1 MPFKVR
7 IKEWRTFASW
17 HWETGDEKQ
26 CGICR
31 NPFDAICGTGD
42 CNQPGDKCP
51 MISGKCAH
59 KFHYHCIR
67 KWLSVSTNH
76 DQTTD
81 RSNTRASWKMSV
93 QLGVRPWIW
102 GQNLLWGPY
111 CECKNFQTVTI
122 DFSNRQVILNVHY
135 VVHHGNT
142 AIQNFTKQFVEKALL
157 FRPYQCP
164 I

>member
-1 MPFKVR
+1 MIVIFIYCFYLNGRETRNLELPPLKLIVVYCLVAATKIIRIKISIQLILDMPFKVR

-51 MISGKCAH
+51 MISGKCGH

-67 KWLSVSTNH
+67 KWLSVSSKSATGSH
-76 DQTTD
+76 GPKLTGTK
-81 RSNTRASWKMSV
+81 RFGPILGWASK
-93 QLGVRPWIW
+93 
-102 GQNLLWGPY
+102 
-111 CECKNFQTVTI
+111 
-122 DFSNRQVILNVHY
+122 
-135 VVHHGNT
+135 
-142 AIQNFTKQFVEKALL
+142 
-157 FRPYQCP
+157 
-164 I
+164 

>member
-1 MPFKVR
+1 MIVIFIYCFCESCEIRAATTKIDLTKTQLFLVATRIKVEIQVNLDMPFKVR

-51 MISGKCAH
+51 MISGKCGH

-67 KWLSVSTNH
+67 KWLSVS
-76 DQTTD
+76 
-81 RSNTRASWKMSV
+81 RKSAK
-93 QLGVRPWIW
+93 
-102 GQNLLWGPY
+102 
-111 CECKNFQTVTI
+111 
-122 DFSNRQVILNVHY
+122 FS
-135 VVHHGNT
+135 G
-142 AIQNFTKQFVEKALL
+142 FSF
-157 FRPYQCP
+157 
-164 I
+164 

>member
-51 MISGKCAH
+51 MISGKCGH

-67 KWLSVSTNH
+67 KWLSVSPHSANIY
-76 DQTTD
+76 
-81 RSNTRASWKMSV
+81 S
-93 QLGVRPWIW
+93 LC
-102 GQNLLWGPY
+102 L
-111 CECKNFQTVTI
+111 
-122 DFSNRQVILNVHY
+122 
-135 VVHHGNT
+135 VVEAT
-142 AIQNFTKQFVEKALL
+142 
-157 FRPYQCP
+157 
-164 I
+164 

>member
-1 MPFKVR
+1 MPLKVR

-51 MISGKCAH
+51 MISGKCEH

-67 KWLSVSTNH
+67 KWLTQ
-76 DQTTD
+76 D
-81 RSNTRASWKMSV
+81 
-93 QLGVRPWIW
+93 
-102 GQNLLWGPY
+102 
-111 CECKNFQTVTI
+111 
-122 DFSNRQVILNVHY
+122 
-135 VVHHGNT
+135 T
-142 AIQNFTKQFVEKALL
+142 AES
-157 FRPYQCP
+157 QCP
-164 I
+164 LCRATWEYGDPEFYRTFCERSAMQSLPVPTLGQAIPTPNLRTVETP

>member
-1 MPFKVR
+1 MIVIFIYCFCESCEIRAATTKIDLTKTQLFLVATRIKVEIQVNLDMPFKVR

-51 MISGKCAH
+51 MISGKCGH

-67 KWLSVSTNH
+67 KWLSVS
-76 DQTTD
+76 
-81 RSNTRASWKMSV
+81 RKS
-93 QLGVRPWIW
+93 
-102 GQNLLWGPY
+102 
-111 CECKNFQTVTI
+111 
-122 DFSNRQVILNVHY
+122 
-135 VVHHGNT
+135 
-142 AIQNFTKQFVEKALL
+142 
-157 FRPYQCP
+157 
-164 I
+164 

>member
-1 MPFKVR
+1 MVYCLVAATKIIRIKISIQLILDMPFKVR

-51 MISGKCAH
+51 MISGKCGH

-67 KWLSVSTNH
+67 KWLSQPTS
-76 DQTTD
+76 DSQCPLC
-81 RSNTRASWKMSV
+81 RASWEYGDPEFYKTVCGKSAITTLPMPNLTAGTAPTTV
-93 QLGVRPWIW
+93 NGV
-102 GQNLLWGPY
+102 GNL
-111 CECKNFQTVTI
+111 
-122 DFSNRQVILNVHY
+122 
-135 VVHHGNT
+135 
-142 AIQNFTKQFVEKALL
+142 
-157 FRPYQCP
+157 
-164 I
+164 

>member
-1 MPFKVR
+1 MVSRFTKLRTQPLKMSLLILEMPFKVR

-67 KWLSVSTNH
+67 KWLSVS
-76 DQTTD
+76 
-81 RSNTRASWKMSV
+81 RSPLN
-93 QLGVRPWIW
+93 
-102 GQNLLWGPY
+102 
-111 CECKNFQTVTI
+111 EKNERKTLT
-122 DFSNRQVILNVHY
+122 
-135 VVHHGNT
+135 
-142 AIQNFTKQFVEKALL
+142 
-157 FRPYQCP
+157 
-164 I
+164 

>member
-1 MPFKVR
+1 MLSDCHFSHQNKNINSVDGILDMPFKVR

-51 MISGKCAH
+51 MISGKCGH

-67 KWLSVSTNH
+67 KWLSVSPHSANIY
-76 DQTTD
+76 
-81 RSNTRASWKMSV
+81 S
-93 QLGVRPWIW
+93 LC
-102 GQNLLWGPY
+102 L
-111 CECKNFQTVTI
+111 
-122 DFSNRQVILNVHY
+122 
-135 VVHHGNT
+135 VVEAT
-142 AIQNFTKQFVEKALL
+142 
-157 FRPYQCP
+157 
-164 I
+164 

>member
-1 MPFKVR
+1 MIVIFIFCFYCCESCEIIAATTKIQFLAATRIKVEIQVNLDMPFKVR

-51 MISGKCAH
+51 MISGKCGH

-67 KWLSVSTNH
+67 KWLSVSRKSAKKKLVAN
-76 DQTTD
+76 
-81 RSNTRASWKMSV
+81 K
-93 QLGVRPWIW
+93 
-102 GQNLLWGPY
+102 
-111 CECKNFQTVTI
+111 
-122 DFSNRQVILNVHY
+122 
-135 VVHHGNT
+135 
-142 AIQNFTKQFVEKALL
+142 
-157 FRPYQCP
+157 
-164 I
+164 

>member
-1 MPFKVR
+1 MHTTLERSLLEMPFKVR

-51 MISGKCAH
+51 MISGKCGH

-67 KWLSVSTNH
+67 KWLSQPTS
-76 DQTTD
+76 DSQCPLC
-81 RSNTRASWKMSV
+81 RASWEYGDPEFFKKF
-93 QLGVRPWIW
+93 
-102 GQNLLWGPY
+102 
-111 CECKNFQTVTI
+111 CEKTAMLSLPIPN
-122 DFSNRQVILNVHY
+122 LNV
-135 VVHHGNT
+135 GAAAT
-142 AIQNFTKQFVEKALL
+142 AVNAVRANDL
-157 FRPYQCP
+157 
-164 I
+164 